1 MTSRTNSRTTTER
14 TTMTSY
20 RSDNP
25 KWVERKRAEIVEGGT
40 TTVVLLERTSFGWK
54 LRSWVRVLGQPKA
67 QAEGTPVFEQTYGDA
82 QTAIADYRQLCI
94 EAIQN
99 PQEFKD
105 ETDRRVAR
113 EVQRAINGAAAEE
126 EAARVREQT
135 EHSGRT
141 VTKAG
146 VVKVGGNE

>member
-1 MTSRTNSRTTTER
+1 MTTER
-14 TTMTSY
+14 TTTMTTY
-20 RSDNP
+20 RAENP
-25 KWVERKRAEIVEGGT
+25 KWVERKRAEIIEGGT
-40 TTVVLLERTSFGWK
+40 TTIVLLERTSFGWK
-54 LRSWVRVLGQPKA
+54 LRSWTRVLGQPNI

-82 QTAIADYRQLCI
+82 QSAIADYRQLCV
-94 EAIQN
+94 EAIEH
-99 PQEFKD
+99 PKEFKD

-113 EVQRAINGAAAEE
+113 ELQKAINGAAAEE

-146 VVKVGGNE
+146 VAKNGGNK